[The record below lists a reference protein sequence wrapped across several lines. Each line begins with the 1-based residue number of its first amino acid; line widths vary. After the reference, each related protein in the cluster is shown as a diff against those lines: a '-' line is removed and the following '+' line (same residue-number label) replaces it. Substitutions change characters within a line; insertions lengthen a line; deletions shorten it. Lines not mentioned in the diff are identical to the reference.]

1 MFYILYIKMY
11 IYMAM
16 SSLALAF
23 MFYKAYGSD
32 NENRLDQKLDNYYSR
47 KEEIYQEII
56 DHKEAIEKLYEEI
69 DNVDE
74 NIVNLLTK
82 KILTFHK
89 EHIKFNNKAVRNI
102 RTLIDHYSNGNEGIE
117 DKVYENIDPYVDVE
131 QVKDC
136 DPDASTSS
144 DDEENSSSEES
155 EVEPND
161 DEKDGTNNDSTDE
174 EDEEEDE
181 DEDEEDEVKRM
192 C

>member
-1 MFYILYIKMY
+1 
-11 IYMAM
+11 MAM

-23 MFYKAYGSD
+23 MFYKAYESD

-69 DNVDE
+69 DTVDE
-74 NIVNLLTK
+74 NIINLLTK

-102 RTLIDHYSNGNEGIE
+102 RTLIDYYSNGHEGIE
-117 DKVYENIDPYVDVE
+117 DQVYENIDPYVDVE

-144 DDEENSSSEES
+144 DEEENSSSEESDNEES

-161 DEKDGTNNDSTDE
+161 DEKDGSNHDSS
-174 EDEEEDE
+174 EDEDE